1 VGGREQGHGHRLLVR
16 LVVPHPQ
23 EELSRGLGVEG
34 GGDDGEGCAGS
45 HPVPAH
51 HLLVIPAIQSLY
63 FKNKIRGH
71 EEYIFNYGAEQ
82 EQKFSQLSFSSE
94 AVTKS

>member
-1 VGGREQGHGHRLLVR
+1 MGGREQGHGHRLLVR
-16 LVVPHPQ
+16 LVVPHSQ
-23 EELSRGLGVEG
+23 EELPRSLGVEG

-63 FKNKIRGH
+63 FKYKIRCH
-71 EEYIFNYGAEQ
+71 EENIFNYGALSRTKK
-82 EQKFSQLSFSSE
+82 KFHS
-94 AVTKS
+94 